1 MSNFNHYA
9 VELDTAVKEYRNRFH
24 EAEKAV
30 KDAKK
35 AYDKAREESRPA
47 KSLTPVEKINQES
60 RVLRYQAR
68 YEEAVASLREV
79 TKDRFSLLTTADK
92 LRSQLAEDV
101 NRAYCADP
109 AAIDRNVM
117 TLLDS
122 GILTAREMRKL
133 VDDAKEAGNPTMC
146 RIIKEYANKTI
157 KENEKR
163 WGVHDPELS
172 DLNYVVDTASKNDGR
187 FILGEFDNLKTCLT
201 YITGDP
207 NGEYHRD
214 IGTGVLDR
222 WEEITSQ
229 AVEEF

>member
-35 AYDKAREESRPA
+35 AYDKAREESRLA
-47 KSLTPVEKINQES
+47 KSLTPVEKLNRES

-68 YEEAVASLREV
+68 YEEAAASLQEV

-117 TLLDS
+117 TLLD
-122 GILTAREMRKL
+122 M
-133 VDDAKEAGNPTMC
+133 V
-146 RIIKEYANKTI
+146 
-157 KENEKR
+157 
-163 WGVHDPELS
+163 VLS
-172 DLNYVVDTASKNDGR
+172 WVSLIVSK
-187 FILGEFDNLKTCLT
+187 
-201 YITGDP
+201 
-207 NGEYHRD
+207 H
-214 IGTGVLDR
+214 
-222 WEEITSQ
+222 
-229 AVEEF
+229 A

>member
-30 KDAKK
+30 KEAKK
-35 AYDKAREESRPA
+35 AYDKARGESNPA
-47 KSLTPVEKINQES
+47 KSLTPVEKIKQES
-60 RVLRYQAR
+60 RVLYYQAR
-68 YEEAVASLREV
+68 YEDAKSSLQEV

-214 IGTGVLDR
+214 IGTGALDR